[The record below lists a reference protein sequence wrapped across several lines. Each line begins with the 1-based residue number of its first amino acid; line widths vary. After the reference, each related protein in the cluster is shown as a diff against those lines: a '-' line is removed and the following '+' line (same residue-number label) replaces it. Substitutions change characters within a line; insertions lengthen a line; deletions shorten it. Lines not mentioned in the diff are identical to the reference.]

1 VGYAIFVTNNAAYK
15 REKSPKLHVQS
26 SRCRMGRMLGRNTG
40 MELQQVAKDYPDF
53 ELCQEHDITWHD
65 ATLGGIP
72 FYYCMVKV

>member
-15 REKSPKLHVQS
+15 REKSQALASVEFSMQDGTHARSKHWRGTPA
-26 SRCRMGRMLGRNTG
+26 
-40 MELQQVAKDYPDF
+40 VAKDYPDF